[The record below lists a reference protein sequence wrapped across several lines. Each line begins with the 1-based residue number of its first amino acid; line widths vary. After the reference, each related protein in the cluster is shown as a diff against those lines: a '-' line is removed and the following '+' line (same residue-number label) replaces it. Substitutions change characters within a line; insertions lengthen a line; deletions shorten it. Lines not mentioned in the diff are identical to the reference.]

1 MGIDSDTREII
12 AVVGTAGHVDHGKTT
27 LVREL
32 TGIDTDRLSEEQA
45 RGISIQLGFAWL
57 DLPLGRVAVVDVPGH
72 ERFVREMIAGAAG
85 VDLVL
90 LVIAA
95 DEGVMPQTRE
105 HLDICSLL
113 GVRAGAVVLTKVD
126 LVDEEWLELVRD
138 DVAEAVRG
146 TFLEGAPML
155 RHAAGDARGPEAVRA
170 YLRAELARPRPRRD
184 ADRPFKMSLDRVFTM
199 RGFGTV
205 ATGTTAAG
213 TLESG
218 DSVVV
223 LPSGAS
229 GRVRGIQVHHAA
241 VDRVG
246 PGQRAAV
253 NLQGID
259 HHGIGRGEV
268 LARPGELAV
277 ASMFYATLAVPAGL
291 GAAITDGARVLV
303 HAGTAQAEGTL
314 ALIGRRE
321 LGAGESAP
329 AQVRLDGPMPFLPGE
344 AFVARGFSALPG
356 HGHTVAGG
364 RLWTVA
370 ARRHRRRHAAED
382 AALIAALASS
392 DAPRMLDALVAHAG
406 QAGVGAQALP
416 RLLPLTRGQIDAALA
431 SLLASERL
439 TLAGELL
446 LHRDV
451 IAALGMELLQAL
463 KAHHAA
469 RPALH
474 GLTAEE
480 LRTRV
485 GQGLTAELTQA
496 VLSALEREQRVER
509 RGDLIA
515 AAGFEPRLS
524 STQDAACAT
533 VHAALA
539 AGALTPPRLQDLPEL
554 TGLAAP
560 AVQEA
565 IDLLVLGG
573 GVTRVSKEL
582 FYDAAALSRLE
593 AALVAYLTEH
603 PTIDTGAFKEL
614 TGASRKWTI
623 PLGEYF
629 DRVRV
634 TLRVGDLRRLRVTA
648 SAWRMSEPTAEA
660 PAHNRPITPP
670 RSRATRPRRRCPS

>member
-1 MGIDSDTREII
+1 MGMDSDTREII

-57 DLPLGRVAVVDVPGH
+57 DLPIGRIALVDVPGH

-85 VDLVL
+85 LDLVL
-90 LVIAA
+90 LVVAA

-126 LVDEEWLELVRD
+126 LVDEEWLELVQD
-138 DVAEAVRG
+138 DVAKAVRG
-146 TFLEGAPML
+146 TFLEGAPVL
-155 RHAAGDARGPEAVRA
+155 RHAAGDPAGPEAVRA
-170 YLRAELARPRPRRD
+170 YLSAELARPRPGRD

-213 TLESG
+213 VLESG
-218 DSVVV
+218 ESVVV

-259 HHGIGRGEV
+259 HHSIGRGEV

-277 ASMFYATLAVPAGL
+277 ASMFFATLSVPAGL
-291 GAAITDGARVLV
+291 EATVVDGARVLV
-303 HAGTAQAEGTL
+303 HAGTAQREGTL

-329 AQVRLDGPMPFLPGE
+329 AQVRLDSPMPFLPGE

-356 HGHTVAGG
+356 HGHTVGGG

-370 ARRHRRRHAAED
+370 SRRHRRRYVAED
-382 AALIAALASS
+382 AALITALASS
-392 DAPRMLDALVAHAG
+392 DGPRMLDALVAHAG
-406 QAGVGAQALP
+406 QAGVAAQALP
-416 RLLPLTRGQIDAALA
+416 RLLPLTRGQVDAALTA
-431 SLLASERL
+431 SLASGHL
-439 TLAGELL
+439 TLASDLL

-451 IAALGMELLQAL
+451 IAALGQDVLRAL
-463 KAHHAA
+463 DAHHAA
-469 RPALH
+469 RPALP
-474 GLTAEE
+474 GLAAEE
-480 LRTRV
+480 LRTRI
-485 GQGLTAELTQA
+485 GQGISAELTQA
-496 VLSALEREQRVER
+496 IIGALERERRVER
-509 RGDLIA
+509 RGDFIA
-515 AAGFEPRLS
+515 AADFQPKLT

-533 VHAALA
+533 VQAALA
-539 AGALTPPRLQDLPEL
+539 QAALTPPRLQDLPEL
-554 TGLAAP
+554 TGLAA
-560 AVQEA
+560 AEVQEA

-573 GVTRVSKEL
+573 SVTRVSKEL
-582 FYDAAALSRLE
+582 FYDATALAGLE
-593 AALVAYLTEH
+593 AALTAYLKEH
-603 PTIDTGAFKEL
+603 PTIDTGAFKDL

-629 DRVRV
+629 DRIRV

-648 SAWRMSEPTAEA
+648 LP
-660 PAHNRPITPP
+660 
-670 RSRATRPRRRCPS
+670 

>member
-1 MGIDSDTREII
+1 MGMDSDTHEII

-57 DLPLGRVAVVDVPGH
+57 DLPVGRVALVDVPGH
-72 ERFVREMIAGAAG
+72 ERFVREMISGAAG
-85 VDLVL
+85 LDVVL

-113 GVRAGAVVLTKVD
+113 GVRAGAVVLSKVD
-126 LVDEEWLELVRD
+126 LVDEEWLELVEE

-146 TFLEGAPML
+146 TFLEGAPVL
-155 RHAAGDARGPEAVRA
+155 RHAAGDRAGPDAVRA
-170 YLRAELARPRPRRD
+170 YLSAEFARPRPRRD

-205 ATGTTAAG
+205 VTGTTAAG

-218 DSVVV
+218 EPVVV
-223 LPSGAS
+223 LPSGIG

-253 NLQGID
+253 NLQGVD
-259 HHGIGRGEV
+259 HHGVGRGEV

-277 ASMFYATLAVPAGL
+277 ASMFYATLSVPAGL
-291 GAAITDGARVLV
+291 DATVADGARVLI
-303 HAGTAQAEGTL
+303 HAGTAQVEGTL

-321 LGAGESAP
+321 LGAGQSAP
-329 AQVRLDGPMPFLPGE
+329 AQVRLDSPMPLLPGE

-370 ARRHRRRHAAED
+370 ERRHRRRHAAED
-382 AALIAALASS
+382 ASLIAALASS
-392 DAPRMLDALVAHAG
+392 DPPRMLDALVAHAG
-406 QAGVGAQALP
+406 QVGVVTSALA
-416 RLLPLTRGQIDAALA
+416 RLLPLTRSQIDAALS
-431 SLLASERL
+431 SLLEAERL
-439 TLAGELL
+439 VLAGELV

-451 IAALGMELLQAL
+451 IAALATELLRAL
-463 KAHHAA
+463 EAHHAA
-469 RPALH
+469 RPALP
-474 GLTAEE
+474 GLAAEE
-480 LRTRV
+480 LRTRI
-485 GQGLTAELTQA
+485 GQGITAELTQA
-496 VLSALEREQRVER
+496 ILAALEREGRVER
-509 RGDLIA
+509 RGELIA
-515 AAGFEPRLS
+515 ASGFEPRLS
-524 STQDAACAT
+524 STQDAACAS
-533 VHAALA
+533 VQAALA
-539 AGALTPPRLQDLPEL
+539 TGALSPPRLQDLPEL
-554 TGLAAP
+554 TGLTAP
-560 AVQEA
+560 IVQEA
-565 IDLLVLGG
+565 IDLLLLGG
-573 GVTRVSKEL
+573 TVTRVSKEL
-582 FYDAAALSRLE
+582 FYDAAALSDLE
-593 AALVAYLTEH
+593 AALIAYLTEH
-603 PTIDTGAFKEL
+603 PTIDTSAFKDL

-629 DRVRV
+629 DRIRV
-634 TLRVGDLRRLRVTA
+634 TLRVGDLRRLRA
-648 SAWRMSEPTAEA
+648 AGR
-660 PAHNRPITPP
+660 
-670 RSRATRPRRRCPS
+670 